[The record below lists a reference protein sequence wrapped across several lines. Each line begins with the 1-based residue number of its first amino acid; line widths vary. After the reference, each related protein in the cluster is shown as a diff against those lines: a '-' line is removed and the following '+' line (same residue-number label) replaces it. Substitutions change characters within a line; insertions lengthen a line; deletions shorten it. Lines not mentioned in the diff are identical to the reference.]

1 MTMKH
6 VDANQRMS
14 QAVIHN
20 QTVYLAGQ
28 VAQDGN
34 ASMRA
39 QTEQALAAVDAL
51 LVKAGTDKS
60 QLLAATIW
68 VTDMAE
74 FSEMNAAWDAW
85 VTPGRPPVRACVEAA
100 LAEPKWKVEVM
111 VTAALPGA

>member
-6 VDANQRMS
+6 IDANQRMS
-14 QAVIHN
+14 QIVTHN

-28 VAQDGN
+28 VAQDGK
-34 ASMRA
+34 APMRT
-39 QTEQALAAVDAL
+39 QTEQVLAAIDAL
-51 LVKAGTDKS
+51 LAKAGTDKS

-68 VTDMAE
+68 VSDMAE

-100 LAEPKWKVEVM
+100 LASPEWKVEVM
-111 VTAALPGA
+111 VTAALPDA